1 MTRIEFLYFEGCPG
15 QKPAFELLSQ
25 VVAQETP
32 DAEIERIEV
41 PGPDEAE
48 SFRFIGSP
56 TIRVDGIDLEGPEA
70 EKALGYGWRCRTY
83 SESQPGQLSSV
94 PGEDLIR
101 RRLRGGAAKN

>member
-15 QKPAFELLSQ
+15 EKPAFELLSQ
-25 VVAQETP
+25 VAAQETP
-32 DAEIERIEV
+32 DAEIERIIVPSPAEV
-41 PGPDEAE
+41 VGH
-48 SFRFIGSP
+48 RFIGSP

-70 EKALGYGWRCRTY
+70 EKGLGYGWRCRTY

-101 RRLRGGAAKN
+101 RRLRGSEAES